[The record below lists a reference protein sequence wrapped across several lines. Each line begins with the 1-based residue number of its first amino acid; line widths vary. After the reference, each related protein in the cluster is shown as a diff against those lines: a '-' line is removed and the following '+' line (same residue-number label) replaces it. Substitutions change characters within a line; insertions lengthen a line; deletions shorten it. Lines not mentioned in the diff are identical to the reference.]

1 MKLFGRPEF
10 SSQQKHELFEDMKKR
25 DSSDVMINKQII
37 CKVLTATTEELASI
51 YNNFFKKENQKS
63 LTNFIH

>member
-1 MKLFGRPEF
+1 
-10 SSQQKHELFEDMKKR
+10 MKKR

-51 YNNFFKKENQKS
+51 YSNFFKKENQKS
-63 LTNFIH
+63 LTNFVH

>member
-1 MKLFGRPEF
+1 
-10 SSQQKHELFEDMKKR
+10 MKKR

-37 CKVLTATTEELASI
+37 CKVLTAPKSELTSI

-63 LTNFIH
+63 LTNFVNEMRGFNH